1 MWDEFKAFVMR
12 GSVID
17 LAVGVIIGTAFSGI
31 VSSLVD
37 DVLMPIVGIF
47 LGGLDFS
54 GIVIEVQEATINVGL
69 FINAIINFLIIAAV
83 IFLIVRWVNKL
94 TAQPAEEAVEEPT
107 TKDCPYCKET
117 IAIEATRCPN
127 CTSQLEGSPA

>member
-1 MWDEFKAFVMR
+1 MWDEFKEFVMR
-12 GSVID
+12 GNVID
-17 LAVGVIIGTAFSGI
+17 LAVGVIIGAAFGGI

-54 GIVIEVQEATINVGL
+54 DISIDVGEATVNVGL

-94 TAQPAEEAVEEPT
+94 TAQPAEKAKEEPT
-107 TKDCPYCKET
+107 VKDCPYCIET